1 MKIQNKK
8 NCKLNFKNNLIKLV
22 IIDNNEENSF
32 YWKNRLFSN
41 STLTENPTKFMNNQ
55 DFSNK
60 SKYLF
65 KDFSTKKN
73 TEKYSKINWIKID
86 KEIDDL
92 IIEEKNDLD
101 FKNLN
106 NIKIAN
112 LSLSKNYNSKM
123 MNELNLADIYT
134 NKFRNDKN
142 IINKFKIN
150 FEYENITNINS
161 NKENDENKIKKD
173 NNNNIDV
180 NI

>member
-1 MKIQNKK
+1 
-8 NCKLNFKNNLIKLV
+8 
-22 IIDNNEENSF
+22 
-32 YWKNRLFSN
+32 
-41 STLTENPTKFMNNQ
+41 
-55 DFSNK
+55 
-60 SKYLF
+60 
-65 KDFSTKKN
+65 
-73 TEKYSKINWIKID
+73 
-86 KEIDDL
+86 
-92 IIEEKNDLD
+92 
-101 FKNLN
+101 
-106 NIKIAN
+106 
-112 LSLSKNYNSKM
+112 M